1 VLKSPPSGDLGV
13 KNTENKKHLRTY
25 TEAHRESTEGHR
37 GVLLSIF
44 GIALK
49 TI

>member
-25 TEAHRESTEGHR
+25 TEAHRESTEEHR
-37 GVLLSIF
+37 EEGMFLNVIK
-44 GIALK
+44 I
-49 TI
+49 